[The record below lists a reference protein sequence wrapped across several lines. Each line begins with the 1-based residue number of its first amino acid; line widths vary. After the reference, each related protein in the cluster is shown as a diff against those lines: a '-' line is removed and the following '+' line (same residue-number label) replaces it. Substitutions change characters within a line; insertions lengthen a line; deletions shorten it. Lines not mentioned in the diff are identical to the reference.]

1 MFVVSTAAIHKL
13 IIDFS
18 VGVLLLV
25 TIWVATT
32 RTRPPVVDVID
43 CTIETLAA
51 DPVVPTVVLP
61 GDDHRCS
68 LAAQEIL

>member
-1 MFVVSTAAIHKL
+1 MM
-13 IIDFS
+13 IINFTF
-18 VGVLLLV
+18 GVLLLV
-25 TIWVATT
+25 SIEVVTSCS
-32 RTRPPVVDVID
+32 RPPIVDVID

-51 DPVVPTVVLP
+51 YPVVPTVVLP

>member
-1 MFVVSTAAIHKL
+1 MFVVRTAAIRKL
-13 IIDFS
+13 IIYFS
-18 VGVLLLV
+18 IGVLLV
-25 TIWVATT
+25 TFEVATACS
-32 RTRPPVVDVID
+32 RPPVVDVID

-51 DPVVPTVVLP
+51 YPVVPTVVLP